1 MNQKDRLEIAKG
13 QREYLY
19 DKIEIFKGKSR
30 KEQFLFAMAYG
41 FKNNEKKVLKTKEGF
56 FLIKDLRQED
66 EALINALAVYD
77 TDSLEILTNKEKV
90 YEIAEQYANAG
101 ILMLSDKIDSIQ
113 FGSFDNIFEKELRD
127 ILNVIR

>member
-56 FLIKDLRQED
+56 VLIKDLRQED

-77 TDSLEILTNKEKV
+77 TDSLDILTDKDKV
-90 YEIAEQYANAG
+90 YEIAGQYANAG

-127 ILNVIR
+127 ILNMIR